1 MSSPALQFESII
13 SSTLSLP
20 YGSTITSLCD
30 YWKNHSFYYSDT
42 CWQSGVSA
50 FYMLSRFVIAFL
62 LRSKHLSTSR
72 LQLPSIV
79 ILEPKKIKPITASI
93 FSISIC
99 YKVMELDAMVL
110 AFLMLSFKQ
119 VFSLFSFI
127 LNKRFFSSSLLST
140 ISVVSS
146 AYLRLLIFLLAFL
159 IPTSDSSRQAFHI
172 MYSTYKSN
180 KQGDNIQPYCTPI
193 PIWNCSFVP
202 CLILTVAS

>member
-1 MSSPALQFESII
+1 
-13 SSTLSLP
+13 
-20 YGSTITSLCD
+20 
-30 YWKNHSFYYSDT
+30 
-42 CWQSGVSA
+42 
-50 FYMLSRFVIAFL
+50 MLSRFVIAFL
-62 LRSKHLSTSR
+62 LRSKHLSTSW

-79 ILEPKKIKPITASI
+79 ILEPMKIKPITSSI
-93 FSISIC
+93 FPFLFAT
-99 YKVMELDAMVL
+99 VMELDAMIL

-119 VFSLFSFI
+119 VFSLFSFT

-140 ISVVSS
+140 IRVVSS
-146 AYLRLLIFLLAFL
+146 AYLRLLILLLAFL